1 MSGFPSEKDEGHN
14 RKESGSPPDHQPGHT
29 DKYQTEDLHLKTEEA
44 EKFKYSDTYKLK
56 QVNMTLKHAGFS
68 LQNTH

>member
-1 MSGFPSEKDEGHN
+1 MKATT
-14 RKESGSPPDHQPGHT
+14 RKENGAPPDHQPGHT

-56 QVNMTLKHAGFS
+56 
-68 LQNTH
+68 